1 MALSAKTLTV
11 VLVATL
17 LAASAGAAWQANRV
31 RQIEQFNAA
40 VSAGKTPATDT
51 QSYEAKY
58 AAAYWLAKGGRF
70 QDATLLF
77 LQLVES
83 GTPQQRAAVQ
93 YNLGNI
99 FFLRGIAING
109 TNMTVR
115 EEAMYLFKQAKS
127 AYMQSLRLDET
138 SWIARHNM
146 DRILMMLPE
155 EESPGVGES
164 DSPGLIM
171 GNIPVGLP

>member
-1 MALSAKTLTV
+1 MALSAKKLTV

-17 LAASAGAAWQANRV
+17 VAASAGAAWQANRV

-40 VSAGKTPATDT
+40 VSAGKTPVTDT